1 MYNKHSYN
9 KEPLK
14 IFEGL
19 KYVKIM
25 TLIFTALVI
34 SNVSYSQNY
43 LSVKNASIK
52 VSGNACIKAQ
62 SVILEEKGQINLAS
76 SETNLIISGDL
87 SNNSGSTV
95 KLNNGNVILKGNSKQ
110 KVKGTNKI
118 VFKNLEINKNESSNE
133 VILNQDID
141 VTGSLVMTKG
151 TFDIL
156 NNNINLFSTGVI
168 LNESN
173 ENRIKATNGKTE
185 GVGNGK
191 IIATRVLNNG
201 NNLNVAGLGID
212 IYSNNYTGL
221 KTIERSHKE
230 IWTSTSDVPSIC
242 RSFSFADFG
251 KVTED
256 NNFSIHYFPSELNG
270 LNESDLAIYKITN
283 SENATVISTKLD
295 NLNKKAITTS
305 NEESMEVNYGGMET
319 YTLFPKITSIDATIN
334 NPTIQNS
341 LTQESSTD
349 FKAFYSSNSKSIA
362 VNFKSDVIENYS
374 LEVYNASS
382 KKVTTINFPVNI
394 GDNKIMIDA
403 SSFSKSMYIVTM
415 INKTNRFSSKVI
427 INN

>member
-1 MYNKHSYN
+1 MYNKHSYD

-25 TLIFTALVI
+25 ALIFTALVI
-34 SNVSYSQNY
+34 SNVSFSQNY
-43 LSVKNASIK
+43 LSIKNASIK
-52 VSGNACIKAQ
+52 VSGNTCIKAQ
-62 SVILEEKGQINLAS
+62 SVVLGEKGQINLAS

-95 KLNNGNVILKGNSKQ
+95 KLNKGNVILKGNSKQ

-118 VFKNLEINKNESSNE
+118 VFKNLEINKAESSNE

-141 VTGSLVMTKG
+141 IIGSLVMSKG
-151 TFDIL
+151 TFDIS
-156 NNNINLFSTGVI
+156 NYNINLFSTGI
-168 LNESN
+168 IINETN
-173 ENRIKATNGKTE
+173 ENRIKATNGKSE
-185 GVGNGK
+185 GVGSGK
-191 IIATRVLNNG
+191 IIATRVLNFG
-201 NNLNVAGLGID
+201 NNLNIAGLGID
-212 IYSNNYTGL
+212 INSKNYTGT
-221 KTIERSHKE
+221 KTIERSHQE
-230 IWTSTSDVPSIC
+230 IWTNNSPVPSIC
-242 RSFSFADFG
+242 RSFTFSDFG
-251 KVTED
+251 KVTEE

-295 NLNKKAITTS
+295 NLNKKAITS
-305 NEESMEVNYGGMET
+305 SDKEEMDANYGGMET
-319 YTLFPKITSIDATIN
+319 YTLFPKITTIDVIIN

-341 LTQESSTD
+341 LTQESSTE
-349 FKAFYSSNSKSIA
+349 FKAFYSSNSKSIT

-374 LEVYNASS
+374 LEVYNVSS
-382 KKVTTINFPVNI
+382 KKVSTINFPVNI

-415 INKTNRFSSKVI
+415 VNKTNRFSSKVI